1 MTESNL
7 RQPGGIQNLIL
18 DRKGDR
24 SNEALSRDCGGRPT
38 GNAIWKILQG
48 ELRGFPD
55 VDTIQGLA
63 KGLKVPAR
71 EVLHA
76 YARSLG
82 LDIGTDEEPDSLALP
97 GAQKLPAEAQDT
109 LITMSQTLLNAYGAG
124 EGGDWGSGTKAPAK
138 SPASQ

>member
-1 MTESNL
+1 MTQSNL

-124 EGGDWGSGTKAPAK
+124 EGGDWGTGTKTSAK
-138 SPASQ
+138 SAASQ

>member
-7 RQPGGIQNLIL
+7 RQSGGIQNLIL

-63 KGLKVPAR
+63 RGLKVPAR

-82 LDIGTDEEPDSLALP
+82 LDIGTAEEPDYLPLP
-97 GAQKLPAEAQDT
+97 GAQKLPAEAQET
-109 LITMSQTLLNAYGAG
+109 LMTMSQTLLNAYSAGAD
-124 EGGDWGSGTKAPAK
+124 GDWGTGAKAPSNEVAGR
-138 SPASQ
+138 

>member
-1 MTESNL
+1 MTDSNL
-7 RQPGGIQNLIL
+7 PQPGGIMSLIL

-38 GNAIWKILQG
+38 GNAIWKILQDDMTQ
-48 ELRGFPD
+48 FPD

-82 LDIGTDEEPDSLALP
+82 LDIGTAEDPGYLALP
-97 GAQKLPAEAQDT
+97 GAQALPAEAQKVLFAMSET
-109 LITMSQTLLNAYGAG
+109 LINAYAAG
-124 EGGDWGSGTKAPAK
+124 ESGDWGTGEPA
-138 SPASQ
+138 AE

>member
-7 RQPGGIQNLIL
+7 RIPGGIQQLIL
-18 DRKGDR
+18 ERRGDR
-24 SNEALSRDCGGRPT
+24 NNEVLSRDCGGRPT
-38 GNAIWKILQG
+38 GNALWKITQG

-63 KGLKVPAR
+63 RGLKVPAR

-82 LDIGTDEEPDSLALP
+82 LDIGTADEPDYLPLP

-109 LITMSQTLLNAYGAG
+109 LITMSRTLLNAYSAG
-124 EGGDWGSGTKAPAK
+124 ECGDWGTGTEAPAK
-138 SPASQ
+138 AAAGQ